1 MSAVHLSERRF
12 VPHVAVD
19 LGHTL
24 AVLQR
29 GRNDPTL
36 RISSAPTQTRVAL
49 TARISEHEGEGVAAL
64 LEQTADTTP
73 RHRAP
78 IRVIAWGHLAAE
90 VEAFVSSVG
99 RLLGFDDDWSELLDS
114 PSYSQLP
121 HAVRY
126 ARETHPGLRL
136 SATRW
141 VFKQGVSA
149 IFEQRVTGSEAIGAW
164 QRLTKHHGTPPP
176 PPPRAGLPFPSDLR
190 VFPTPRTWLDIPSW
204 QWRQAGVDAHRRDAV
219 RALADAAP
227 ALARL
232 EATSPIGAVARALA
246 NLPGIGPWTVA
257 ETLQRSHG
265 LPDAISIGDYHLAHA
280 VCYCLEGRRG
290 DDARMLE
297 LLAPWSGHR
306 QRVVRL
312 IGVSGVNEPRRGPRV
327 APRSL
332 AG

>member
-90 VEAFVSSVG
+90 VEAFMSSVG

-219 RALADAAP
+219 RALRAGLGRRCAGSRAA
-227 ALARL
+227 RGH
-232 EATSPIGAVARALA
+232 I
-246 NLPGIGPWTVA
+246 
-257 ETLQRSHG
+257 
-265 LPDAISIGDYHLAHA
+265 AHWGRGTGSGQPSRNRP
-280 VCYCLEGRRG
+280 LDRRG
-290 DDARMLE
+290 DPAKVTRASRRHQHRRLSPRTRG
-297 LLAPWSGHR
+297 LLLPGRPPW
-306 QRVVRL
+306 
-312 IGVSGVNEPRRGPRV
+312 RRRTH
-327 APRSL
+327 A
-332 AG
+332 